1 MPSKKMSRERARQL
15 RKDMTDAERA
25 LWARLRRRQVLGHK
39 FRRQQPLGPFIVD
52 FVCLERKLV
61 IEVDGGQHADQ
72 QQDDARRT
80 GWLEDQGF
88 VVLRFWNHEVLAE
101 PEAVIQAIADALA
114 PPPAPPAAGRPPPQG
129 GR

>member
-1 MPSKKMSRERARQL
+1 M
-15 RKDMTDAERA
+15 
-25 LWARLRRRQVLGHK
+25 
-39 FRRQQPLGPFIVD
+39 
-52 FVCLERKLV
+52 
-61 IEVDGGQHADQ
+61 VDGGQHADQ

-114 PPPAPPAAGRPPPQG
+114 PPTRPSCGGSTSPARGEVT
-129 GR
+129 

>member
-1 MPSKKMSRERARQL
+1 MSRERARQL